1 MMNGHDLFPGEIQ
14 GSNNTKSVKTAAQ
27 LGAEDSIVLAEI
39 QQLASAEAM
48 PIALP
53 FPKSVIA
60 KGIVNRKAAAVTS
73 VAAIAIVA
81 AALSAYF
88 LTQPHGIG
96 SDLIPSVLVSQTLV
110 EPSPVKALSELPET
124 ITDLPSIPTDLPET
138 VALPPPPAG
147 ADIAVQATADHAKA
161 VDERGA
167 AAVTEPPEIKTL
179 PVKATDIRI
188 VDEPFEGPLPEGDIS
203 ASSLIDQFGFGSQ
216 HPIPVEVQAV
226 APVEPKTDLAASKPI
241 SDNEDVEKAQTID
254 TSDVEN
260 ETIPQADITAPVP
273 APKPATTETSQE
285 VSYRVVDRKGEKSGF
300 WRMRG
305 NDAATKQWF
314 VVVEAADAN
323 GKTFSVPV
331 KSADTGVVKEVSKWA
346 IEVTEKD
353 FTALSDQ
360 LLKSKVIREPIGKAQ
375 SKTSQ
380 PKWTV
385 STTGAMLTEW

>member
-1 MMNGHDLFPGEIQ
+1 
-14 GSNNTKSVKTAAQ
+14 
-27 LGAEDSIVLAEI
+27 
-39 QQLASAEAM
+39 
-48 PIALP
+48 
-53 FPKSVIA
+53 
-60 KGIVNRKAAAVTS
+60 
-73 VAAIAIVA
+73 
-81 AALSAYF
+81 
-88 LTQPHGIG
+88 
-96 SDLIPSVLVSQTLV
+96 
-110 EPSPVKALSELPET
+110 
-124 ITDLPSIPTDLPET
+124 
-138 VALPPPPAG
+138 
-147 ADIAVQATADHAKA
+147 
-161 VDERGA
+161 
-167 AAVTEPPEIKTL
+167 VTEPPEIKSL
-179 PVKATDIRI
+179 PVKATNIRI

-216 HPIPVEVQAV
+216 HPVPVEVQAV

-241 SDNEDVEKAQTID
+241 SDNEDVEKAKTID
-254 TSDVEN
+254 KSDVEN
-260 ETIPQADITAPVP
+260 ETIPQAGVSAPVP
-273 APKPATTETSQE
+273 SLKPVATETTQE

-323 GKTFSVPV
+323 GKTFPVPV

-353 FTALSDQ
+353 FVALSDQ